1 MRCMPD
7 TPDFRAEAERK
18 ADEREWHPDVAVD
31 PFAFHGLAGVELF
44 ASVSPML
51 YAPKSFVAIRIG
63 ARLFGVDFDGDGYA
77 IKWGWIFLRPWY
89 RFDGA
94 SGPAIDG
101 VGNMLA
107 AAIHDATHDAAKRKC
122 AGVSYAVSD
131 SIYRDVCLSQGAGA
145 FRAWNHWFW
154 LRTCGWA
161 YRLLG

>member
-1 MRCMPD
+1 MKHLPD
-7 TPDFRAEAERK
+7 TLAFRSFSEEAMPQ
-18 ADEREWHPDVAVD
+18 DWHPDVAIMPYEFV
-31 PFAFHGLAGVELF
+31 GLAAVKCF
-44 ASVSPML
+44 DSVGRKA
-51 YAPKSFVAIRIG
+51 YAPTGFVAVWLG
-63 ARLFGVDFDGDGYA
+63 EKFAYVDWDGEGYCIKDG
-77 IKWGWIFLRPWY
+77 WLLLRPWY

-122 AGVSYAVSD
+122 AGVSYAASD
-131 SIYRDVCLSQGAGA
+131 GIYRDVCLAQGAGA